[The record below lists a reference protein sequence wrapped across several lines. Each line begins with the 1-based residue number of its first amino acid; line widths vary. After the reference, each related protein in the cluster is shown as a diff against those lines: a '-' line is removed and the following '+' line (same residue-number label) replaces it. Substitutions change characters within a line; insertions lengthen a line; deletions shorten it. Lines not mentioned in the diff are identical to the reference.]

1 MTLTMASLPKDAK
14 ALPADAQNEFLAAY
28 NKDFGWRSSEGH
40 AEKAAWRAVRAKWPT
55 LGPKE

>member
-1 MTLTMASLPKDAK
+1 MASLPKDAK